1 MLPSYRP
8 GPQKHVASWPFV
20 GVGPLFYLL
29 LGVWVRAASSPMPD
43 APNPELQNPGHS
55 KRKPFKHPT
64 LRAKLPPKPYKVPM
78 DSLDNAHD
86 CNTRACSTSPTP
98 SFSCRGCP
106 APRARQPR
114 RTKRGGTL
122 SPRRTFWFRY
132 VFYLKRGFC
141 KTDCECFC
149 RSA

>member
-8 GPQKHVASWPFV
+8 GPQKHVASWPFI

-98 SFSCRGCP
+98 SFFLPGLPRPKGSPASPHQTRGNTFAKTNFLVSICV
-106 APRARQPR
+106 
-114 RTKRGGTL
+114 L
-122 SPRRTFWFRY
+122 SKEG
-132 VFYLKRGFC
+132 VLQNGL
-141 KTDCECFC
+141 
-149 RSA
+149 